1 VDAAPFDDTSV
12 LAWYAADDTVSSRAP
27 PSLTVTGDWLEA
39 DSPGIAWDPL
49 AERVSGDALRLQI
62 DQAHVPSGVRVSLF
76 PGDTVLGEFLVDQE
90 GSLDETVSLPGDL
103 APEIYVVQVALVE
116 TVIDSVP
123 TTWRVE
129 APVRVIDPPPSPSP
143 SPEPSDIA
151 SPSPEPSAEVSEP
164 AAPVLCPAAATDVG
178 VTAAMNSAQVSW
190 AWSDEVLGDGDVSF
204 YVEAA
209 SDLLDVG
216 PRVVRAPGD
225 TRSVTV
231 DGLRNGVDYTF
242 TVYAATDSGSGPAS
256 APASGRPTTGVEG
269 EVAGVI
275 VTYSSTVQAPSPE
288 GSVPGAD
295 AIDAVGLVAGEEV
308 SEGSHVVEFTE
319 AVDISTAQEIAAELT
334 RQPEIIYA
342 EPDLFL
348 FTAEDTD
355 LQEPAVESSEPPL
368 ATPVAVP
375 DDPEYSSDQWNLWDT
390 YGISIGDGA
399 DAMTDAW
406 AGPRGEGVTV
416 AVIDTGITDHPDL
429 DGQVVDG
436 YDFVSSPEQLAS
448 TRTLN
453 GDAVALD
460 GDYVDEATYGSVGRD
475 GNPADPGD
483 WRMVAP
489 TRHSSWHGTKVAG
502 IIAASAGN
510 GEGIAG
516 VAPRASIQPV
526 RALSWR
532 GGLLSD
538 IAASITWAS
547 GGSID
552 GVPANA
558 TPSKVINLSF
568 AVEAMCPVAL
578 QAAIDGARE
587 RGSILV
593 AAAGNAADDAA
604 NYAPGNCDGVI
615 TVAATTSAG
624 TRAAYSNYGPVIDL
638 AAPGGDSAQPVPTSS
653 NTGTT
658 APEAPGASTSF
669 GTSIAAAHVSAGA
682 ALLAATDPAL
692 TPDDAY
698 RTLTGRDYVKDFANP
713 TCDSNPQYSCGTG
726 ILSLAQIASVA
737 SSDDDFAMTLASASS
752 QHAVSTST
760 SMTSSMSGAFA
771 VEAWVR
777 PASCIAA
784 ENAVVSV
791 EFSFLLTCTSSNTWR
806 YALGQGSSWS
816 GYRDVSTG
824 VPAGLNA
831 WQHVAITRSS

>member
-1 VDAAPFDDTSV
+1 
-12 LAWYAADDTVSSRAP
+12 
-27 PSLTVTGDWLEA
+27 
-39 DSPGIAWDPL
+39 
-49 AERVSGDALRLQI
+49 
-62 DQAHVPSGVRVSLF
+62 
-76 PGDTVLGEFLVDQE
+76 
-90 GSLDETVSLPGDL
+90 
-103 APEIYVVQVALVE
+103 
-116 TVIDSVP
+116 
-123 TTWRVE
+123 
-129 APVRVIDPPPSPSP
+129 
-143 SPEPSDIA
+143 
-151 SPSPEPSAEVSEP
+151 
-164 AAPVLCPAAATDVG
+164 
-178 VTAAMNSAQVSW
+178 MNSAQVSW

-348 FTAEDTD
+348 FTAEDTQ
-355 LQEPAVESSEPPL
+355 LQSPAVESSEPPL

-375 DDPEYSSDQWNLWDT
+375 DDPQYSSDQWNLWDT

-429 DGQVVDG
+429 GGQVVDG

-448 TRTLN
+448 TRTLD

-538 IAASITWAS
+538 IAASITWVNRWGS
-547 GGSID
+547 DQRDPEQGHQPVLCRGGH
-552 GVPANA
+552 VP
-558 TPSKVINLSF
+558 
-568 AVEAMCPVAL
+568 
-578 QAAIDGARE
+578 GR
-587 RGSILV
+587 
-593 AAAGNAADDAA
+593 
-604 NYAPGNCDGVI
+604 APGRDRW
-615 TVAATTSAG
+615 SA
-624 TRAAYSNYGPVIDL
+624 RARID
-638 AAPGGDSAQPVPTSS
+638 PGRCRGQ
-653 NTGTT
+653 
-658 APEAPGASTSF
+658 
-669 GTSIAAAHVSAGA
+669 
-682 ALLAATDPAL
+682 
-692 TPDDAY
+692 
-698 RTLTGRDYVKDFANP
+698 RGR
-713 TCDSNPQYSCGTG
+713 
-726 ILSLAQIASVA
+726 
-737 SSDDDFAMTLASASS
+737 
-752 QHAVSTST
+752 
-760 SMTSSMSGAFA
+760 
-771 VEAWVR
+771 
-777 PASCIAA
+777 
-784 ENAVVSV
+784 
-791 EFSFLLTCTSSNTWR
+791 
-806 YALGQGSSWS
+806 
-816 GYRDVSTG
+816 
-824 VPAGLNA
+824 
-831 WQHVAITRSS
+831 